1 MGVYKDKNTG
11 CWCVYLYYKDWQGD
25 RKRKMKRGF
34 ETKREA
40 LEWEREF
47 QMSQS
52 ENLEM
57 TFESFVKQYE
67 EDRRPRLRYN
77 TWLTKEHMIRVKLLP
92 FFGKMPMSSIE
103 STDIIKWQNIMIKSS
118 DKNGNPYSETYLKS
132 INNQLTA
139 IFNHAY
145 KYYGL
150 KNNPCSKV
158 GSIGKKHAAEMQ
170 FWTRDEY
177 SLFAKAM
184 KGNDRV
190 YCAFEVLYWCGLRV
204 GELCALTYADIDFER
219 RMINVNKSYQR
230 LRGEDIITEP
240 KTKKSILRVILS

>member
-1 MGVYKDKNTG
+1 MGAFKDKKTG
-11 CWCVYLYYKDWQGD
+11 SWYVYLYYKGWEGC

-34 ETKREA
+34 ATKHEA

-47 QMSQS
+47 QREHS
-52 ENLEM
+52 EDLDM
-57 TFESFVKQYE
+57 TFKSFIKIYE

-77 TWLTKEHMIRVKLLP
+77 TWLTKENMIRIKLLP
-92 FFGKMPMSSIE
+92 FFGKRPMSSIE
-103 STDIIKWQNIMIKSS
+103 STDIIKWQNRMIKSR
-118 DKNGNPYSETYLKS
+118 DRNGNPYSDTYLKT

-177 SLFAKAM
+177 AAFADAIKDD
-184 KGNDRV
+184 NRI
-190 YCAFEVLYWCGLRV
+190 YYAFEVLYWCGLRV
-204 GELCALTYADIDFER
+204 GELLALTYADIDFEKR
-219 RMINVNKSYQR
+219 AITVNKS
-230 LRGEDIITEP
+230 
-240 KTKKSILRVILS
+240 